1 MICGSGSSACSW
13 QQATSATAN
22 WHSSHSGRVD
32 QAAPVQHLI
41 SRQLAAGME
50 PLRQPGPPL
59 ACQRQLKLSS
69 SAFSLE

>member
-22 WHSSHSGRVD
+22 WRSSHSGRVD

-41 SRQLAAGME
+41 SRQLAAGMGAS
-50 PLRQPGPPL
+50 R
-59 ACQRQLKLSS
+59 ST
-69 SAFSLE
+69 SAAGGMSEAA